1 MWVLAFNLLSLAG
14 KGNVFELESLRSS
27 TLSNLN
33 KTLDSLLFYLIL
45 LVTNLGFSAYI
56 TQNYLVYLINIHHL
70 NRAWLIT
77 IRPAAPWFSEDI
89 KLERRIRRRLERK
102 WRRSGLPEDRIRFI
116 EQNRIVNQ
124 LLFSARSQYY
134 TKLIDENCLNQR
146 KLFGVV
152 SNLLQRNPAP
162 LYPSCFS
169 MADLA
174 NYFIDFF
181 IITDKIT
188 SIRHERHVKTSQQYL

>member
-1 MWVLAFNLLSLAG
+1 MKIWLVESIQSIHNSLWTWHD
-14 KGNVFELESLRSS
+14 KCN
-27 TLSNLN
+27 
-33 KTLDSLLFYLIL
+33 IC
-45 LVTNLGFSAYI
+45 
-56 TQNYLVYLINIHHL
+56 YLVYLINIRHL

-102 WRRSGLPEDRIRFI
+102 WRRSGLPEDHMRFI

-146 KLFGVV
+146 KLFGV
-152 SNLLQRNPAP
+152 SNLLHRNPAP

-174 NYFIDFF
+174 NFFIDFF

-188 SIRHERHVKTSQQYL
+188 TIRRERHVKTSQRYLSEEWSSQ